1 MLQIAR
7 QLCDIYS
14 SIHKDLCFVGLLLH
28 DIGKCHESSGAV
40 SRTYTAEGKLL
51 GHISMM
57 VTEIKE
63 VAAELEI
70 EGEEVLLLQH
80 LVLSHHGK
88 PEWGSARTP
97 LLKEAELLHL
107 IDRIDAKMN
116 MLDKAL
122 DK

>member
-1 MLQIAR
+1 
-7 QLCDIYS
+7 
-14 SIHKDLCFVGLLLH
+14 
-28 DIGKCHESSGAV
+28 
-40 SRTYTAEGKLL
+40 
-51 GHISMM
+51 MM

-107 IDRIDAKMN
+107 IDMIDAKMN

-122 DK
+122 DKTSPGEFTERLFTFDNRSFYKPNID